1 MLSPLR
7 ENAEIHIAIRQEELM
22 RAEARNTASDTKL
35 GQTSKIR
42 QKLEL
47 TGLQR
52 FDKLECEQSHAV
64 TGNGNY
70 MNLEKL
76 SWKNS

>member
-7 ENAEIHIAIRQEELM
+7 ENAEIHIAIRQEEPM

-52 FDKLECEQSHAV
+52 FDKLKCEAHAV
-64 TGNGNY
+64 TGKGSY

>member
-7 ENAEIHIAIRQEELM
+7 ENAEIHIAIRQEEPM
-22 RAEARNTASDTKL
+22 RAEAKNTASDTKL

-47 TGLQR
+47 TSLQR
-52 FDKLECEQSHAV
+52 FDKLKCEANAV
-64 TGNGNY
+64 TGNGSY
-70 MNLEKL
+70 MNLDNL